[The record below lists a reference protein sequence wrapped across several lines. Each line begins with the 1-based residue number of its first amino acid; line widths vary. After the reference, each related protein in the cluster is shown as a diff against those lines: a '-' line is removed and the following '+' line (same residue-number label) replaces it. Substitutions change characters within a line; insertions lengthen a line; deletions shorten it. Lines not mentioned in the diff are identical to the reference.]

1 MPMDTY
7 DQVLQS
13 LSLDAEGISRQFMS
27 FSAFF
32 NIMAAALMGFLV
44 LAIYLSS
51 SGREKRDRNLYL
63 VIPVLTVLMAVMMR
77 VTGPQ
82 VVSFFGIFGIMSVI
96 RFRSDITDQK
106 GITFIL
112 FAVIEG
118 VIIGVNAYLLA
129 VLAWVVVSVA
139 ILVGRYLFHHRVT
152 YRLSLRY
159 PALPPPEAKA
169 GVMAWFT
176 SRGIAVSFTGYSATS
191 DFSEKSQAWTE
202 GAKAEFMVFPVRE
215 EALTAL
221 IPAFLAEMREAT
233 VEAEFRRHDMG

>member
-1 MPMDTY
+1 MDTM
-7 DQVLQS
+7 DEFWQS
-13 LSLDAEGISRQFMS
+13 LSLDAEGLSRQFLS

-32 NIMAAALMGFLV
+32 NILAAALMGFMI

-63 VIPVLTVLMAVMMR
+63 VIPVITILLAVMMR
-77 VTGPQ
+77 VSGPA
-82 VVSFFGIFGIMSVI
+82 VMAFFGIFGIMSVI

-129 VLAWVVVSVA
+129 LMAWIVVSGA

-152 YRLSLRY
+152 YRLTLRCAAS
-159 PALPPPEAKA
+159 PAEGFKA
-169 GVMAWFT
+169 EVLAWFR
-176 SRGIAVSFTGYSATS
+176 SRKVPASFTGLSVS
-191 DFSEKSQAWTE
+191 CEFSNKAQDWAEE
-202 GAKAEFMVFPVRE
+202 AKAEFMVFPGHE
-215 EALTAL
+215 DALVAL
-221 IPAFLAEMREAT
+221 MPDFIQLMRERR
-233 VEAEFRRHDMG
+233 VEVEFRRQDLG